1 MQLCSME
8 MCACAAAAR
17 VFKIIVGHLSYLFCA
32 MASSNGQVSQQ
43 CLDLGV
49 RDSREVCKKL
59 GIACRGN
66 REEILSRL
74 SAFPPGAIRAAWG
87 FGRRSAEKHQGK
99 TPAKEESIDQLRQHV
114 LPDGN
119 KRRRVEPERYS
130 PNTSVEDD
138 DGSNWDGISLD
149 SSSVKSTVKEV
160 ETISDGE

>member
-1 MQLCSME
+1 MQLCSMG

-32 MASSNGQVSQQ
+32 MASSNG
-43 CLDLGV
+43 
-49 RDSREVCKKL
+49 
-59 GIACRGN
+59 
-66 REEILSRL
+66 
-74 SAFPPGAIRAAWG
+74 PIRAAWG